1 MDKYLLTIPGS
12 SVDSF
17 YESDTYPIEGDFSH
31 ARFICNSAGG
41 CPLNVGAVCASK
53 GMKVKTL
60 EMLGEDDDLMLCSV
74 TQNSILKKNRTLS
87 QQGVRSAERLM
98 LF

>member
-31 ARFICNSAGG
+31 ARFICNSADG

-60 EMLGEDDDLMLCSV
+60 EMLGEDDPTTSFFFL
-74 TQNSILKKNRTLS
+74 T
-87 QQGVRSAERLM
+87 
-98 LF
+98 

>member
-53 GMKVKTL
+53 GM
-60 EMLGEDDDLMLCSV
+60 
-74 TQNSILKKNRTLS
+74 
-87 QQGVRSAERLM
+87 
-98 LF
+98 

>member
-60 EMLGEDDDLMLCSV
+60 EILCEQGKRFGKRDHV
-74 TQNSILKKNRTLS
+74 LRTANAK
-87 QQGVRSAERLM
+87 RYRIA
-98 LF
+98 